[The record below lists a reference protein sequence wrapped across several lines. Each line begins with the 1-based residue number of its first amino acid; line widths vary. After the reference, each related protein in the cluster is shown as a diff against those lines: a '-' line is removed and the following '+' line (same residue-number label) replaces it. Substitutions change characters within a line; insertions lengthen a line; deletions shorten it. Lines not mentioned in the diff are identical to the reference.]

1 MHVGMAGMKDKKER
15 GKEEK
20 VLVLVSGGIDSA
32 VLVSELSAQFA
43 SVIPFYIRNGFA
55 WEKVELHWLRRYLKK
70 IASKAI
76 APLRIVDLP
85 LRDVYPDH
93 WSLTGKKTPDFDSED
108 AAVYLPG
115 RNIIL
120 LSKAAVYAALQG
132 VAFIASGILKG
143 NPFPDSTPL
152 FFRTMETAL
161 SEGLRAPITVITP
174 YAQRSKREVLER
186 GRALPLSLTFSCIA
200 PKGMAHCGKCNKC
213 AERMRAFR
221 AAGLS
226 DPTTYRSIAK
236 VKGKSHD

>member
-1 MHVGMAGMKDKKER
+1 MKGQKER

-20 VLVLVSGGIDSA
+20 ALALVSGGIDSA
-32 VLVSELSAQFA
+32 VLVSELSSQFA

-70 IASKAI
+70 TASKAI
-76 APLRIVDLP
+76 APLKVVDLP

-93 WSLTGKKTPDFDSED
+93 WSLTGKKIPDSKSED

-132 VAFIASGILKG
+132 IAFIASGILKG
-143 NPFPDSTPL
+143 NPFPDSAPL

-161 SEGLRAPITVITP
+161 SEGLRAPLTVITP
-174 YAQRSKREVLER
+174 YAQLSKREVLER
-186 GRALPLSLTFSCIA
+186 GRALPLALTFSCIA

-226 DPTTYRSIAK
+226 DPTPYRSMPR
-236 VKGKSHD
+236 VKGKPHD